1 MKGKVISMK
10 KKVWVTLLAVMMAAT
25 LPMSALAARSPS
37 TSASSDDDDSYTT
50 TTTAPA
56 NGLADSTSDGKS
68 LTTNGAGV
76 LTENI
81 AAAFA
86 LGTAATAGLPEAVV
100 AAINGINTGADLATM
115 TGNPDLAGYSALT
128 QTVAVVLQDK
138 TTNTVANKETTV
150 TLYIPNLIEGLQN
163 VKILYYENAT
173 GLWKVVD
180 PVAIDFSKK
189 TVTFTMFGSG
199 TVTVIHK

>member
-1 MKGKVISMK
+1 MK
-10 KKVWVTLLAVMMAAT
+10 KKVWATVLAVVMAAAI
-25 LPMSALAARSPS
+25 PMSALAARSPS
-37 TSASSDDDDSYTT
+37 TSASSDDNDSYTT
-50 TTTAPA
+50 TTTQPES
-56 NGLADSTSDGKS
+56 GLATDTTDGKS
-68 LTTNGAGV
+68 LTSNGAGV
-76 LTENI
+76 ATENV

-86 LGTAATAGLPEAVV
+86 VGAAETAGLPEAVV
-100 AAINGINTGADLATM
+100 ASINGINTGTDLATAV
-115 TGNPDLAGYSALT
+115 GNPDLAGYSALT
-128 QTVAVVLQDK
+128 QTAAVVLQD
-138 TTNTVANKETTV
+138 TTTKTVANKETTV

-180 PVAIDFSKK
+180 PTAIDFSKK

>member
-1 MKGKVISMK
+1 MK
-10 KKVWVTLLAVMMAAT
+10 KKVWVTLLAVVMAAT
-25 LPMSALAARSPS
+25 IPMSVLAAKSPS
-37 TSASSDDDDSYTT
+37 TSVSSDDDDSYYTT
-50 TTTAPA
+50 TTTVTS
-56 NGLADSTSDGKS
+56 GMADSTTDGKS
-68 LTTNGAGV
+68 LTANGAGV
-76 LTENI
+76 LTENV

-86 LGTAATAGLPEAVV
+86 VGAAETAGLPEAVV
-100 AAINGINTGADLATM
+100 SSINSINTGGDLAAAV
-115 TGNPDLAGYSALT
+115 GNPDLAGYAALT
-128 QTVAVVLQDK
+128 QTAAVVLQDT

-180 PVAIDFSKK
+180 PAAIDFSKK

>member
-1 MKGKVISMK
+1 MK
-10 KKVWVTLLAVMMAAT
+10 KKVWATVLAVVMAAAI
-25 LPMSALAARSPS
+25 PMSALAARSPS
-37 TSASSDDDDSYTT
+37 TSASSDDNDSYTT
-50 TTTAPA
+50 TTTQPE
-56 NGLADSTSDGKS
+56 NGLATDTTDGKS
-68 LTTNGAGV
+68 LTSNGAGV
-76 LTENI
+76 ATENV

-86 LGTAATAGLPEAVV
+86 VGAAETAGLPEAVV
-100 AAINGINTGADLATM
+100 ASINGINTGADLATAV
-115 TGNPDLAGYSALT
+115 GNPDLAGYSALT
-128 QTVAVVLQDK
+128 QTAAVVLQD
-138 TTNTVANKETTV
+138 TTTKTVANKETTV

-180 PVAIDFSKK
+180 PTAIDFSKK

>member
-1 MKGKVISMK
+1 MK
-10 KKVWVTLLAVMMAAT
+10 KKVWATVLAVVMAAAI
-25 LPMSALAARSPS
+25 PMSALAARSPS
-37 TSASSDDDDSYTT
+37 TSASSDDNDSYTT
-50 TTTAPA
+50 TTTPQPESGMAS
-56 NGLADSTSDGKS
+56 STTDGKS

-76 LTENI
+76 VTENV

-86 LGTAATAGLPEAVV
+86 VGAAETAGLPEAVV
-100 AAINGINTGADLATM
+100 ASINGINTGTDLATAV
-115 TGNPDLAGYSALT
+115 GNPDLAGYSALT
-128 QTVAVVLQDK
+128 QTAAVVLQD
-138 TTNTVANKETTV
+138 TTTKAEANKETTV

-180 PVAIDFSKK
+180 PTAIDFSKK

>member
-1 MKGKVISMK
+1 MK
-10 KKVWVTLLAVMMAAT
+10 KKVWATVLAVVMAAAI
-25 LPMSALAARSPS
+25 PMSALAARSPS
-37 TSASSDDDDSYTT
+37 TSASSDDNDSYTT
-50 TTTAPA
+50 TTTPA
-56 NGLADSTSDGKS
+56 QPDSGLATNTTDGKS
-68 LTTNGAGV
+68 LTSNGAGV
-76 LTENI
+76 ATENV

-86 LGTAATAGLPEAVV
+86 VGAAETAGLPETVV
-100 AAINGINTGADLATM
+100 ASINGINTGTDLATAV
-115 TGNPDLAGYSALT
+115 GNPDLAGYSALT
-128 QTVAVVLQDK
+128 QTAAVVLQD
-138 TTNTVANKETTV
+138 TTTKTVANKETTV

-180 PVAIDFSKK
+180 PTAIDFSKK

>member
-1 MKGKVISMK
+1 MK
-10 KKVWVTLLAVMMAAT
+10 KKVWVTLLAVVIAAAV
-25 LPMSALAARSPS
+25 PMSVLAARSPS
-37 TSASSDDDDSYTT
+37 TGASSDDDDSYYTS
-50 TTTAPA
+50 APTVTS
-56 NGLADSTSDGKS
+56 GMADSTADGKS
-68 LTTNGAGV
+68 LTANGAGV
-76 LTENI
+76 LTENV

-86 LGTAATAGLPEAVV
+86 VGAAETAGLPEAVV
-100 AAINGINTGADLATM
+100 SSINSINTGADLAAAV
-115 TGNPDLAGYSALT
+115 GNPDLAGYAALT
-128 QTVAVVLQDK
+128 QTAAVVLQDT

-180 PVAIDFSKK
+180 PTAIDFSKK
-189 TVTFTMFGSG
+189 TVTFTMYGSG

>member
-1 MKGKVISMK
+1 MK
-10 KKVWVTLLAVMMAAT
+10 KKVWATVLAVVMAAAI
-25 LPMSALAARSPS
+25 PMSALAARSPS
-37 TSASSDDDDSYTT
+37 TSASSDDNDSYTT
-50 TTTAPA
+50 TTTPA
-56 NGLADSTSDGKS
+56 QPDSGLATNTTDGKS
-68 LTTNGAGV
+68 LTSNGAGV
-76 LTENI
+76 ATENV

-86 LGTAATAGLPEAVV
+86 VGAAETAGLPEAVV
-100 AAINGINTGADLATM
+100 ASINGINTGADLATAV
-115 TGNPDLAGYSALT
+115 GNPDLAGYSALT
-128 QTVAVVLQDK
+128 QTAAVVLQDTMTK
-138 TTNTVANKETTV
+138 TVANKETTV

-180 PVAIDFSKK
+180 PAAIDFGNK